1 MKILVGNFIFY
12 AVQNQICICK
22 LNTFVHVITLQ
33 ETKPTHVVYLI
44 VNEV

>member
-22 LNTFVHVITLQ
+22 LNTFVHVITFQ
-33 ETKPTHVVYLI
+33 ETKATHVYLI